1 MTYRKLCKY
10 IIVQRELMWPACGFY
25 VREINLKPAIW
36 NKCRIN
42 FPVIIAHMGYFFV
55 EFVNWAWEWRYL
67 LGLVLGAG
75 FVFQLYAI
83 PRRDRLFSL
92 YMFASFFLIVTTYWI
107 LKPLKKAMF
116 IGYHKLHAL
125 TFLGQTIDAAQA
137 ELLIKEV
144 NILVAFFAMIAYT
157 LLARKFKREHYTL
170 LVSLFFVACLVLYY
184 LFLDAASLLSVW
196 SFYLFGDLFITSM
209 LLMFFSF
216 LNDSF
221 DSKTSKVTYGLIGTG
236 GVLGGF
242 FGSSVIAHQSALS
255 DLSSSVLLSL
265 GLVIAIVFIEHLA
278 AHIIERRPVLD
289 FHATSETPLPEG
301 GMIAHAMEGMRLT
314 IRSPYLRWLAGI
326 VMLYEITSI
335 VIDYQFTS
343 SVLHS
348 VDPGSYKT
356 YFASVYA
363 FSNFVALLV
372 QVFLTGWV
380 IRRWGIAVALC
391 VLPISVLL
399 GSLGYLFF
407 PILIFGSLLNTF
419 DYGFAYSIQQT
430 AKELLYV
437 PISRQEKYEAKAF
450 IDIFWLRLGK
460 GIAVLLVYFVSLEFT
475 GESVRWLSL
484 LLVVVM
490 LAWIGLG
497 ILAGRYHKRLEDEQ
511 SH

>member
-1 MTYRKLCKY
+1 MD
-10 IIVQRELMWPACGFY
+10 
-25 VREINLKPAIW
+25 
-36 NKCRIN
+36 
-42 FPVIIAHMGYFFV
+42 YFFV
-55 EFVNWAWEWRYL
+55 NFVAWAWEWKYPL
-67 LGLVLGAG
+67 CLILGAG
-75 FVFQLYAI
+75 FVFQLLSMQQ
-83 PRRDRLFSL
+83 RDRMFSL

-107 LKPLKKAMF
+107 FKPLKKALF
-116 IGYHKLHAL
+116 IGYYKLHEFS
-125 TFLGQTIDAAQA
+125 FLGQTVDAAQV
-137 ELLIKEV
+137 ELLAKEA
-144 NILVAFFAMIAYT
+144 NILVAFFAMVAYT
-157 LLARKFKREHYTL
+157 LLARRYKREHYTL
-170 LVSLFFVACLVLYY
+170 IVSSFFVVCMAWFY
-184 LFLDAASLLSVW
+184 LFLSKDHAFSVW
-196 SFYLFGDLFITSM
+196 AFYLFGDLFITSM

-221 DSKTSKVTYGLIGTG
+221 DPATSKKTYGLIGTG

-242 FGSSVIAHQSALS
+242 FGSSVVAHQPALS
-255 DLSSSVLLSL
+255 DPNSSVLLAL
-265 GLVIAIVFIEHLA
+265 GLVIGILLIEHLA
-278 AHIIERRPVLD
+278 AHIIAKRPVLE
-289 FHATSETPLPEG
+289 FHSTSDTPLPEG
-301 GMIAHAMEGMRLT
+301 GMYAHAVEGMRLT
-314 IRSPYLRWLAGI
+314 LRSPYLRWMAGI
-326 VMLYEITSI
+326 VMFYEITSI

-348 VDPGSYKT
+348 VEPANYKT

-391 VLPISVLL
+391 VLPVSVLL

-407 PILIFGSLLNTF
+407 PILMFGSLLNTF

-460 GIAVLLVYFVSLEFT
+460 GIAVLMVYFVSLGFS

-484 LLVVVM
+484 LLVLVM
-490 LAWIGLG
+490 FAWIALG
-497 ILAGRYHKRLEDEQ
+497 ILAGNYHQRLEKQ
-511 SH
+511 SEES